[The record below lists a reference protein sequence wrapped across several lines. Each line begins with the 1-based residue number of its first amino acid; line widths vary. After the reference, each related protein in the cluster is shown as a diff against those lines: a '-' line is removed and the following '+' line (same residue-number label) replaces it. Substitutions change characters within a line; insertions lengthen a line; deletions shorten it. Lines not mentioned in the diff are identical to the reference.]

1 MRCLPARNI
10 PLWVCLLSAG
20 LVPSV
25 THAAVAVVTP
35 DRYAQL
41 RMTCATPLAL
51 TQDCSVRIGPT
62 RPIAIDRFRMN
73 IAAASDG
80 RTVFIS
86 QVRSGPDHNLGE
98 FAPSEDRRAEAVAA
112 IRAVRQVLQPEGV
125 CLRRWETIRHGR
137 RVRGYLLTFSDDAYA
152 LLREQTVLE
161 SEHWLPGPLSR
172 R

>member
-1 MRCLPARNI
+1 MRCISARYP
-10 PLWVCLLSAG
+10 PLWACLLVASLAPAT
-20 LVPSV
+20 LR
-25 THAAVAVVTP
+25 AAAPAVMP
-35 DRYAQL
+35 DRYAEL
-41 RMTCATPLAL
+41 RMTCAVPLPL

-98 FAPSEDRRAEAVAA
+98 FVPRKDRRAEAVAA
-112 IRAVRQVLQPEGV
+112 IRAIRQALHREGV
-125 CLRRWETIRHGR
+125 CLQRWESIEHGR

-161 SEHWLPGPLSR
+161 SEHWLPGSLSR